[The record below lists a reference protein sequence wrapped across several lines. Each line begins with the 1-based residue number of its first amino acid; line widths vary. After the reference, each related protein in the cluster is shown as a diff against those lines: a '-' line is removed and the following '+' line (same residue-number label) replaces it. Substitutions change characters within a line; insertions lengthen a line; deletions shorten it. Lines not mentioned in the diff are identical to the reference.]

1 MIFPEKGSLDFAFR
15 GNLWKGE
22 FPPKARSICFFAC
35 WTFKRLE
42 DSLLSAAAM
51 NQSLTVEPKR
61 SVSYRYDREIAEV
74 VLASMGKLLCT
85 SLVNLSEQWVS
96 AFLCLFFFFLPHEGV
111 QLRWWEQ
118 TLSLL
123 LQCVSRSALFL
134 LVLCAHFVSWL
145 IRERLA
151 PSVSNERHQYW
162 GILGFCMSVLSKI
175 TGCQELPWCLRHILC
190 LLL

>member
-96 AFLCLFFFFLPHEGV
+96 AFLCLFFFFLPSPWGCAIEMMGTDTV
-111 QLRWWEQ
+111 LA
-118 TLSLL
+118 SLVCK
-123 LQCVSRSALFL
+123 QECPVPFSALCP
-134 LVLCAHFVSWL
+134 LCKL
-145 IRERLA
+145 
-151 PSVSNERHQYW
+151 
-162 GILGFCMSVLSKI
+162 
-175 TGCQELPWCLRHILC
+175 TD
-190 LLL
+190 